1 MLAKPCSPQ
10 PTQLRSVQEIREMR
24 PLRIRHLALGISL
37 AALTSGC
44 GNWRAPV
51 VIKVV
56 RTINNEETVSSKDY
70 ERLREITV
78 EAIDHIK
85 SVDPSI
91 RPQLT
96 LSSQRN
102 FVDEIEGQTRSGF
115 GPDLLITDSDTA
127 LELYQRKLVDPIEID
142 SEDRADTPSFL
153 FDLVTAKDGQL
164 VGRPVNQF
172 VQLACF
178 NKERLPSPPQT
189 LEEME
194 KDSEDNNF
202 GMALQ
207 LKDLFWSA
215 ESFDAGDAMEAA
227 LAKLPPDT
235 KRQANVTDWL
245 RWLENA
251 SYQQNI
257 RFLNDQRSLRE
268 AFVNGEL
275 DWITCWSSNLRELR
289 NQMQQ
294 KLALAP
300 LPKGPSKRPK
310 ATTKLQVWSLGRN
323 SSRMQREKA
332 LVMIDFI
339 SKPWAQKTYALA
351 GRNSLPVN
359 RKAAAIV
366 AAKIPGGTEALLMYA
381 QQSLKE
387 NAAKGQSKA
396 RVFRDPARYRAI
408 SDALLDTIYDVSSP
422 EESSQKILKSLRES
436 DS

>member
-1 MLAKPCSPQ
+1 MGS
-10 PTQLRSVQEIREMR
+10 T
-24 PLRIRHLALGISL
+24 RIKHLALGIALTAL
-37 AALTSGC
+37 AAGC
-44 GNWRAPV
+44 SSWHPPV

-56 RTINNEETVSSKDY
+56 RTINNSETVSSRDY
-70 ERLREITV
+70 ERLREIT
-78 EAIDHIK
+78 EDAIDHIK
-85 SVDPSI
+85 SVDPTI

-96 LSSQRN
+96 LSSQKN
-102 FVDEIEGQTRSGF
+102 FVDEIEDQTRSGF

-127 LELYQRKLVDPIEID
+127 LELYQRKLVDPIEV
-142 SEDRADTPSFL
+142 SPEDRADTPSYL

-178 NKERLPSPPQT
+178 NKDRLSSPPQT
-189 LEEME
+189 LEEMNE
-194 KDSEDNNF
+194 DSEENNF

-215 ESFDAGDAMEAA
+215 ESFDAGEAMEAA
-227 LAKLPPDT
+227 LSKLPPDA
-235 KRQANVTDWL
+235 KRQDNVTNWL
-245 RWLENA
+245 RWLEDA

-268 AFVNGEL
+268 GLVNGDL
-275 DWITCWSSNLRELR
+275 DWITCWSSSLRELR
-289 NQMQQ
+289 EKMNGQ
-294 KLALAP
+294 LALSP
-300 LPKGPSKRPK
+300 LPKGPSTRLK
-310 ATTKLQVWSLGRN
+310 ATSKLQVWSLGRN
-323 SSRMQREKA
+323 SSPTQREKA

-359 RKAAAIV
+359 RKAAKIV
-366 AAKIPGGTEALLMYA
+366 AAKIPGGTEALVMYA
-381 QQSLKE
+381 QQSLRE

-396 RVFRDPARYRAI
+396 RVFRDPERYEAI

-422 EESSQKILKSLRES
+422 EESSQRILKSLRES